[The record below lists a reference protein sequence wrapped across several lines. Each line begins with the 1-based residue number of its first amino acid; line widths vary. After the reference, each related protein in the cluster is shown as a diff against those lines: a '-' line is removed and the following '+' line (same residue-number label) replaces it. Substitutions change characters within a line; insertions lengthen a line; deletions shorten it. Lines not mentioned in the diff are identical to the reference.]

1 MTTIIANWKK
11 IIGWASLIFVVFQ
24 AINILVL
31 ITFPVRIVGDV
42 LGQLAC
48 FALYFL
54 FFRRTATHRALLGTC
69 VFLMIQAIDIGVVS
83 LLSRSIPPLLDW
95 GMAVSFA
102 VGLLAYVT
110 ARMSSNNSFKP
121 KPLRGS
127 A

>member
-24 AINILVL
+24 TINILVL

-54 FFRRTATHRALLGTC
+54 FFRHIVTHKALLGAC
-69 VFLMIQAIDIGVVS
+69 VFLMIQAIDIAVVS

-95 GMAVSFA
+95 GMGISFT

-110 ARMSSNNSFKP
+110 DRMSSNNSFKP